1 MWRRA
6 QEPRRHRRQ
15 RLRHLLRRTGAGLRR
30 RLRRLAAALGRLS
43 AAVQDAAAAATAH
56 MQRLLHA
63 SAAIAAGSTRAV
75 QASATRLSRRW
86 RKADQPSA
94 AALDQLT
101 PADELLLQV
110 VAEPSGSR
118 LIRPPAATDEATAA
132 AAAAMA
138 GQPECCVCL
147 VEPAAIALV
156 PCGHVALCA

>member
-1 MWRRA
+1 M
-6 QEPRRHRRQ
+6 
-15 RLRHLLRRTGAGLRR
+15 
-30 RLRRLAAALGRLS
+30 
-43 AAVQDAAAAATAH
+43 QDAAAAATAH

-75 QASATRLSRRW
+75 KASAARLSQRW
-86 RKADQPSA
+86 RKAEQPSS
-94 AALDQLT
+94 AALDQLP

-118 LIRPPAATDEATAA
+118 LIWPPAATDDATAEA
-132 AAAAMA
+132 ADAATA

-147 VEPAAIALV
+147 MEPAAIALV